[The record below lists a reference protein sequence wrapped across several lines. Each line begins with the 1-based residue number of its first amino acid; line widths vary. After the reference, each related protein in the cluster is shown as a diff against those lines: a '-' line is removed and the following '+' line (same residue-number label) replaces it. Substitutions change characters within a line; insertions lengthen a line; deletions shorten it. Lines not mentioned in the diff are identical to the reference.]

1 MHSQA
6 AVGCQAAICGHG
18 SAPTILVG
26 RPSPEPPSDCDYGNK
41 GTLPHLEREP
51 SVGGACGYSFLES
64 RGKSL
69 GSLLKGE
76 ETDALAATNL
86 ISKLLQG
93 EKDVGTTL
101 VNYNKDGRRF
111 TNRVRVGPIYDEDH
125 NVTHFVGVLQEVK
138 V

>member
-1 MHSQA
+1 M
-6 AVGCQAAICGHG
+6 
-18 SAPTILVG
+18 
-26 RPSPEPPSDCDYGNK
+26 
-41 GTLPHLEREP
+41 EREP